1 MSSICTGISH
11 SHTLDGDLQ
20 FNHKTPTRAN
30 KNAELRFSQT
40 PCLHLCRTVLQALL
54 ATAAGRRSAHARP
67 WVPAK
72 PIKKHTNAQPSSC
85 CRLLVACCKNPQA
98 SRELKRLKLANS
110 AVESPAPACLDCSW
124 QTTAMHTGPL
134 ALQKLLVAASRA
146 HAPAHAT
153 ASGAAPS
160 LDGRRQPLP
169 WSLGV
174 APGCCLLQRWVGP
187 HLASAQSGACAA
199 WRRSPRLGSSPP
211 LQLQKQSTRN
221 KRGETKIQY
230 RDNSIHF
237 KSKNPGGHR
246 RKGPPF
252 PSNSNIKLKD
262 PWRISNPRKK
272 EGGETRTARER
283 DRRATSSLA
292 PGRGELAALL
302 SLLTPLTL

>member
-1 MSSICTGISH
+1 MSSICAGISH

-54 ATAAGRRSAHARP
+54 ATAAGRRSAHVCP
-67 WVPAK
+67 GVPA
-72 PIKKHTNAQPSSC
+72 
-85 CRLLVACCKNPQA
+85 L
-98 SRELKRLKLANS
+98 
-110 AVESPAPACLDCSW
+110 ACLDCSW
-124 QTTAMHTGPL
+124 QTTAMHT
-134 ALQKLLVAASRA
+134 
-146 HAPAHAT
+146 T
-153 ASGAAPS
+153 SGAAPS

-187 HLASAQSGACAA
+187 HLANAQSGACAA
-199 WRRSPRLGSSPP
+199 RRRSPRLGLSPP

-246 RKGPPF
+246 RKGPPS
-252 PSNSNIKLKD
+252 PSNSSTKLKD
-262 PWRISNPRKK
+262 PWRISNPREE

-283 DRRATSSLA
+283 ERRATGSLA
-292 PGRGELAALL
+292 PRRSELAALL

>member
-1 MSSICTGISH
+1 
-11 SHTLDGDLQ
+11 
-20 FNHKTPTRAN
+20 
-30 KNAELRFSQT
+30 
-40 PCLHLCRTVLQALL
+40 
-54 ATAAGRRSAHARP
+54 
-67 WVPAK
+67 
-72 PIKKHTNAQPSSC
+72 
-85 CRLLVACCKNPQA
+85 
-98 SRELKRLKLANS
+98 
-110 AVESPAPACLDCSW
+110 
-124 QTTAMHTGPL
+124 MHTGPL

-199 WRRSPRLGSSPP
+199 WRRSPRLGSSSP

-221 KRGETKIQY
+221 KREETKIQY
-230 RDNSIHF
+230 RHNSIHF

-252 PSNSNIKLKD
+252 PSNSSTKLKD
-262 PWRISNPRKK
+262 PWRISNPREEERGTRRTK
-272 EGGETRTARER
+272 ENRKG
-283 DRRATSSLA
+283 ATGTSE
-292 PGRGELAALL
+292 PPVCCPPL
-302 SLLTPLTL
+302 SILSHLTL